1 VGGRTRPS
9 GSRSTLVQDDKP
21 RSALA
26 ENVVRTGTVGT
37 ALALVTQVLS
47 FATFIVLAHYA
58 PPSTFGDFAAASV
71 LLGLSGLFTEA
82 GMHAAVVQRQDK
94 VEEAASTAFVA
105 NIVGGFA
112 LCLAA
117 AIASPII
124 GFFFGSRLVGLAA
137 AVLAG
142 TIPLNATCI
151 VPSAL
156 IRRRVSARL
165 LFVPPITVIAN
176 AVAAVP
182 LLAAGLGV
190 WALVIAIYVAT
201 AIRILVVW
209 MLAAWRPEFRLASWE
224 MWRSLSQYGR
234 PVMVSLFLREAGFAG
249 ITAFVGRAFNTTI
262 LGQFRY
268 AQRLV
273 VQSTSSITLSSA
285 FVLLPAFTRIVRDER
300 RFAAGV
306 LRSLRILSLLVF
318 PISLAFIPLGRPI
331 AEIFL
336 GEEWSGAG
344 PIMMGL
350 AGVGVSLC
358 FSSVCAE
365 AFKACGRT
373 DLLPRLHAIT
383 ATAPVALMFVLLPAG
398 PVGMGLGV
406 SAGLCLESLYAV
418 RALSR
423 VLQIPLL
430 TIFRQTQPAF
440 VGSLVMVSALFALE
454 THVFHAASASGI
466 KAVMLLALE
475 GALGTVAYLLTLAVV
490 SGTSLIELRR
500 TLGYL
505 VRRPRA
511 QAPSTQEP

>member
-1 VGGRTRPS
+1 M
-9 GSRSTLVQDDKP
+9 QDDKP
-21 RSALA
+21 QGELT
-26 ENVVRTGTVGT
+26 EKVVRAGTAAI

-58 PPSTFGDFAAASV
+58 PPSIFGDFAAASV

-82 GMHAAVVQRQDK
+82 GMHAAVVQRQDH
-94 VEEAASTAFVA
+94 VREAASTAFVA
-105 NIVGGFA
+105 NIVGGCA
-112 LCLAA
+112 LCFVAV
-117 AIASPII
+117 IASPII
-124 GFFFGSRLVGLAA
+124 GLFFGSRVVGLAA

-165 LFVPPITVIAN
+165 LFVPPIIVIAN
-176 AVAAVP
+176 AAAAVP

-190 WALVIAIYVAT
+190 WALVIAIYVST
-201 AIRILVVW
+201 AIRIVVVW
-209 MLAAWRPEFRLASWE
+209 VLAAWRPELRLVSWE

-234 PVMVSLFLREAGFAG
+234 PVMVSLFLREVGFAG
-249 ITAFVGRAFNTTI
+249 MTAFVGRAFNSTV

-268 AQRLV
+268 AQRMV
-273 VQSTSSITLSSA
+273 VQSTSSVTLSSA
-285 FVLLPAFTRIVRDER
+285 YVLLPAFTRIVRDEE
-300 RFAAGV
+300 RFATAV
-306 LRSLRILSLLVF
+306 LRALRILSLLVF

-331 AEIFL
+331 AEILL
-336 GEEWSGAG
+336 GEEWSGVG

-383 ATAPVALMFVLLPAG
+383 ATAPLALMFVLLPAG
-398 PVGMGLGV
+398 PVGMGLAM

-423 VLQIPLL
+423 VLQLPAL
-430 TIFRQTQPAF
+430 TIFRQTQPSF
-440 VGSLVMVSALFALE
+440 VASLVMVSTLFALE
-454 THVFHAASASGI
+454 SYVLHAASASGT
-466 KAVMLLALE
+466 KALMLLVLE
-475 GALGTVAYLLTLAVV
+475 GALGILAYLLTLAVV

-500 TLGYL
+500 TLEYL
-505 VRRPRA
+505 APRLRSQA
-511 QAPSTQEP
+511 QSTEEA